1 MAPATKA
8 YLQIHLAVILFGFTA
23 ILGDL
28 ITLSALNLVWWRVMI
43 TSFSLLFFLKRE
55 TIYQVFAN
63 KTYRPLAGIGVLV
76 GLHWIFFYG
85 AVKLS
90 NATITLVCMA
100 TTSTFTAI
108 VEPLILKTRFKWV
121 ELLLGALLLPCIL
134 LIINQIPSG
143 HFMGVVSG
151 LAAALLAAVFAVLNK
166 KYIRSTDSYTL
177 TFVEL
182 SSAFLFL
189 SAVLVILIPG
199 GYFDDNVL
207 WPENPSQ
214 WFYMA
219 LLSLGCTTLA
229 YVLSMKALNH
239 ISAYAS
245 NMVIN
250 LEPVYGILLAII
262 ILEEH
267 KELNHNFY
275 IGAFMIGLIVFTYPF
290 IISKMQRRNHGLD
303 A

>member
-1 MAPATKA
+1 MAPTTKA

-28 ITLSALNLVWWRVMI
+28 ITLSALILVWWRVMI

-55 TIYQVFAN
+55 TLYQVFVN

-90 NATITLVCMA
+90 NASITLVCMA

-108 VEPLILKTRFKWV
+108 VEPLILKTRFRWV

-199 GYFDDNVL
+199 GYFDDNNL